1 MVNDTISDIL
11 TRLRNASLTKTRI
24 VLIPLT
30 QLSQKICQ
38 ILKEEGLINGYER
51 TSNRELAVL
60 LKYKGPE
67 RKPSITNLRRI
78 SKPGLRIYANHR
90 DIPKVLGGLGIV
102 IISTSKGIM
111 TDKQARFY
119 KIGGEVLCS
128 IW

>member
-11 TRLRNASLTKTRI
+11 TRLRNASLTGAQI
-24 VLIPLT
+24 APIPLT
-30 QLSQKICQ
+30 QLSQKICK
-38 ILKEEGLINGYER
+38 ILKEEGLINAYER
-51 TSNRELAVL
+51 TSNRELAVM

-67 RKPSITNLRRI
+67 KKPSITNLRRI
-78 SKPGLRIYANHR
+78 SRPGLRIYANHR

-102 IISTSKGIM
+102 IISTSRGIM
-111 TDKQARFY
+111 TDREARFH

>member
-11 TRLRNASLTKTRI
+11 TRLRNASLTKARI

-51 TSNRELAVL
+51 TSHRELAVL

-78 SKPGLRIYANHR
+78 SKPGLRIYANHK

-111 TDKQARFY
+111 TDKEARFY